1 MEIAIVGDR
10 YTTRGSALCKAQG
23 SPSLTIRIVGN
34 REYVCLKVAGFLG
47 ERYEVVLD
55 AGDIDRIK
63 ALEQTDRDGN
73 SNP

>member
-1 MEIAIVGDR
+1 MD
-10 YTTRGSALCKAQG
+10 
-23 SPSLTIRIVGN
+23 
-34 REYVCLKVAGFLG
+34 GFLG